1 LKIFQ
6 IGKRNRFQAI
16 RRKNACQFK
25 GGIDMVQDLPADARI
40 IYDGNCWLIFYSPS
54 EKSIFLDTSDYH
66 PDPLQL
72 TKENLLELI
81 KVIDQINSTIKLK

>member
-1 LKIFQ
+1 
-6 IGKRNRFQAI
+6 
-16 RRKNACQFK
+16 
-25 GGIDMVQDLPADARI
+25 MVKDLPADARI

-66 PDPLQL
+66 PDPLQF

-81 KVIDQINSTIKLK
+81 GVIDQVNSTIRFK